1 MIRVTANSIAYN
13 ALYNIHQGRSKLDS
27 ITEKIASQ
35 LNFNRPS
42 DNPIAANLIMTTND
56 RINMVQQYQSN
67 VSKTTT
73 WLNVTSTALQGI
85 SDTVAQAKKLIS
97 SIASG
102 TSDITARENAVSQLT
117 ALRHQLAD
125 YGNTE
130 YLGRYVFSGSQTS
143 SQPFS
148 RNVGSVAYAGDT
160 VVNSIAIDAAAT
172 EDMNITGDRV
182 LASASGVNIL
192 QTIDDLIT
200 AVNAN
205 NVSAIQAGAQ
215 DLETGANQIVNLQSE
230 VASRLTRLNS
240 MSDLL
245 SANKNTFE
253 NIMSNTQIAD
263 VTQLAVELS
272 LQETAYQASL
282 AATSRILNLSLLDY
296 L

>member
-27 ITEKIASQ
+27 ITEKIASG
-35 LNFNRPS
+35 LNYNRPS
-42 DNPIAANLIMTTND
+42 DNPIAANLILTTND

-67 VSKTTT
+67 VSKTAT

-143 SQPFS
+143 TQPFS
-148 RNVGSVAYAGDT
+148 RNVGSVAYGGDT

-182 LASASGVNIL
+182 LTSTTGVNIL

-200 AVNAN
+200 AVNTN
-205 NVSAIQAGAQ
+205 NVSAIQSGAR
-215 DLETGANQIVNLQSE
+215 DLETGANQIVNLQTE
-230 VASRLTRLNS
+230 TASRLTRLNS

-253 NIMSNTQIAD
+253 NIMSNTQLAD
-263 VTQLAVELS
+263 ITQLAVELS

-282 AATSRILNLSLLDY
+282 AATSRVLSLSLLDY